1 MSLTPLQSS
10 IRYKLEESYGS
21 LSTGAIEFGSVG
33 GGCINETYKIR
44 FGHQQLF
51 CKVNSATKFPHL
63 FEKESHGL
71 KLIAEQNVIKVPG
84 VIDCF
89 ETEGKQVL
97 LLQWVN
103 ERERTEAFWKRF
115 GQELAALHSVTN
127 GYFGLNENNYMGS
140 VPQSNSATA
149 KWTDFF
155 IQQRLQPLVDRSL
168 TEGLLSSRHEAE
180 FERLYRKLSSFFGD
194 DREPS
199 LLHGDLWSGN
209 FMCNENAE
217 PVLIDTAVYFGHPSI
232 DLGMTT
238 LFGGFPSSFYEAYDH
253 HSPFPTNYKEQWDIC
268 NLYPLLIHLVLFG
281 RPYLSQIEAILH
293 RYC

>member
-1 MSLTPLQSS
+1 MSLSPFQST
-10 IRYKLEESYGS
+10 IHDKLVELFGSESTAS
-21 LSTGAIEFGSVG
+21 IEFGPVG
-33 GGCINETYKIR
+33 GGCINETHRIR
-44 FGHQQLF
+44 FGNQQFF

-71 KLIAEQNVIKVPG
+71 ELIARQKVIKVPG

-89 ETEGKQVL
+89 ETGGKQVL

-103 ERERTEAFWKRF
+103 EGERTQGFWERF
-115 GQELAALHSVTN
+115 GQQLAELHTVTN
-127 GYFGLNENNYMGS
+127 EYFGLHEDNYMGS
-140 VPQSNSATA
+140 VPQRNSATA

-155 IQQRLQPLVDRSL
+155 IHQRLQPLVDQSL
-168 TEGLLSSRHEAE
+168 TGGLLSSRHVAD
-180 FERLYRKLSSFFGD
+180 FEKVYRKLPSFFAD
-194 DREPS
+194 DQQPS

-238 LFGGFPSSFYEAYDH
+238 LFGGFRGSFYEAYNH
-253 HSPFPTNYKEQWDIC
+253 HSPFPPNYKEQWDIC

-281 RPYLSQIEAILH
+281 RSYLSQIENILH